1 MFCQS
6 TCKDKGKKY
15 LRCGRRKGNLPHANA
30 RLLSF
35 AVKTMQANFILI
47 LWRDFAI
54 AEGFFKMQARFLPPV
69 DVLRGFRAPCRQN
82 IYFAMFACSCK
93 GRRFQ
98 NRCVN
103 CGTKCSPVFTVELIL
118 IFFVQTTLF
127 LPAFKN
133 LSGYFAKNF
142 FSILNI
148 SFFCVFPNKM
158 LPVSDNH
165 GTKSLFLFFPA
176 HTTLF
181 LLAFKKFVRLLCKKF
196 FLFCKLFLFSAF
208 FPKDCCPFPIIT
220 AGICFFLLTTPFVKL

>member
-1 MFCQS
+1 
-6 TCKDKGKKY
+6 
-15 LRCGRRKGNLPHANA
+15 
-30 RLLSF
+30 
-35 AVKTMQANFILI
+35 
-47 LWRDFAI
+47 
-54 AEGFFKMQARFLPPV
+54 MQARFLPSI
-69 DVLRGFRAPCRQN
+69 DVLRGFRATCRQN

-98 NRCVN
+98 NRCVK
-103 CGTKCSPVFTVELIL
+103 CGTTCSPVFTVELIL
-118 IFFVQTTLF
+118 LFFVQTTLF
-127 LPAFKN
+127 FTCFQKFVRLLCKKTFSRFSTFP
-133 LSGYFAKNF
+133 F
-142 FSILNI
+142 FG
-148 SFFCVFPNKM
+148 VFPNKM
-158 LPVSDNH
+158 LPISAYH

>member
-54 AEGFFKMQARFLPPV
+54 AEGFFKMQARFLPSV
-69 DVLRGFRAPCRQN
+69 DVSRGFRATCRQN

-98 NRCVN
+98 NRCVK
-103 CGTKCSPVFTVELIL
+103 CGTMCSPVFTVELIL
-118 IFFVQTTLF
+118 LFFVQTTLF
-127 LPAFKN
+127 FTC
-133 LSGYFAKNF
+133 FQ
-142 FSILNI
+142 
-148 SFFCVFPNKM
+148 
-158 LPVSDNH
+158 
-165 GTKSLFLFFPA
+165 
-176 HTTLF
+176 
-181 LLAFKKFVRLLCKKF
+181 KFVRLLCKKT
-196 FLFCKLFLFSAF
+196 FSRF
-208 FPKDCCPFPIIT
+208 
-220 AGICFFLLTTPFVKL
+220 

>member
-1 MFCQS
+1 M
-6 TCKDKGKKY
+6 
-15 LRCGRRKGNLPHANA
+15 PHANA

-54 AEGFFKMQARFLPPV
+54 AEGFFKMQARFLPSV
-69 DVLRGFRAPCRQN
+69 DVSRGFRATCRQN

-98 NRCVN
+98 NRCVK
-103 CGTKCSPVFTVELIL
+103 CGTTCSPVFTVELIL
-118 IFFVQTTLF
+118 LFFVQ
-127 LPAFKN
+127 
-133 LSGYFAKNF
+133 
-142 FSILNI
+142 
-148 SFFCVFPNKM
+148 
-158 LPVSDNH
+158 
-165 GTKSLFLFFPA
+165 
-176 HTTLF
+176 TTLF

>member
-1 MFCQS
+1 
-6 TCKDKGKKY
+6 
-15 LRCGRRKGNLPHANA
+15 
-30 RLLSF
+30 
-35 AVKTMQANFILI
+35 
-47 LWRDFAI
+47 
-54 AEGFFKMQARFLPPV
+54 MQARFLPSI
-69 DVLRGFRAPCRQN
+69 DVSRGFRATCRQN

-98 NRCVN
+98 NRCVK
-103 CGTKCSPVFTVELIL
+103 CGTTCSPVFTVELIL
-118 IFFVQTTLF
+118 LFFVQTTLF

-133 LSGYFAKNF
+133 LSGYFAKKLF
-142 FSILNI
+142 LDFKHFL
-148 SFFCVFPNKM
+148 FYGVFLNKM
-158 LPVSDNH
+158 LPVSAYH